1 MNLFLS
7 PYHLATREPPA
18 MAGLLLAR
26 RAVTLVPAPIGAG
39 SRSDLE
45 RAAARVPRYLE
56 LVERL
61 AWTKALFVG
70 EVVSTHVS
78 GEDALADVRSMWGR
92 IEHEDEWSP
101 LRSWMRWSLTE
112 EAEPFLEAL
121 CNDMLRGGPDPG
133 ISVPVAAGADHYAA
147 RFGLIVARSHPTSL
161 AQRAEGAFARTIASW
176 SMPVLLQAD
185 AERILFVRDTL
196 ADELDALRLAVE
208 SAASGHGSARDVREA
223 SRAYGERFSER
234 EAELIADE
242 DDEVRPVAGAAALS
256 LVAMPRDVALR
267 SSADAAAAVGGA
279 RERKAHAA
287 RGAGDGEG
295 ASRDEVL
302 SLLVKVMGRDGVRGN
317 SRSASA
323 GR

>member
-39 SRSDLE
+39 SRADLE
-45 RAAARVPRYLE
+45 RAAARIPRYLE

-61 AWTKALFVG
+61 SWTKSLFVG
-70 EVVSTHVS
+70 GVVATHV
-78 GEDALADVRSMWGR
+78 GGDDALMDVRSIWGR

-133 ISVPVAAGADHYAA
+133 ISVPVAAGADHYAG

-161 AQRAEGAFARTIASW
+161 AQRAEGAFARTIVSW
-176 SMPVLLQAD
+176 SMPAFLQAD
-185 AERILFVRDTL
+185 SERILHARDVMAT
-196 ADELDALRLAVE
+196 ELDALRVAVE
-208 SAASGHGSARDVREA
+208 CAGAGHGGVGDVRA
-223 SRAYGERFSER
+223 AARSYGEGFQER
-234 EAELIADE
+234 ESELTAGADE
-242 DDEVRPVAGAAALS
+242 DEVRPVAGAVSLS

-287 RGAGDGEG
+287 RGSGE
-295 ASRDEVL
+295 RRETEVL
-302 SLLVKVMGRDGVRGN
+302 SLVVKVLGRDGVTGASRG
-317 SRSASA
+317 ASV
-323 GR
+323 RR